1 MKRKTTS
8 LGYIGTCPSFAVMYD
23 GQKYTIERL
32 YGGSIRKKIN
42 GNCYRSDEEAR
53 AVLSDDVEWRT
64 LNVRDRFIRSARNE
78 FGPDQLYLCLEVS
91 T

>member
-53 AVLSDDVEWRT
+53 AVLSDGRVANAECAGP
-64 LNVRDRFIRSARNE
+64 FYPQRSK
-78 FGPDQLYLCLEVS
+78 
-91 T
+91 